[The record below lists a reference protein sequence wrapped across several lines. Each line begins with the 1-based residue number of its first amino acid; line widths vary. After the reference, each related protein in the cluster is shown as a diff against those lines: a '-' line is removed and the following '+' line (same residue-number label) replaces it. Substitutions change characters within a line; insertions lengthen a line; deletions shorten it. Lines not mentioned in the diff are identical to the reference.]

1 MYTPH
6 QEWWGVFWSRMEIVL
21 PMSYGIAKPEG
32 ENMNGKCGNHR
43 VARVWVECFVKG
55 CKIRGEHVH
64 CEDRNCLSYRGVK

>member
-1 MYTPH
+1 
-6 QEWWGVFWSRMEIVL
+6 
-21 PMSYGIAKPEG
+21 MSYGIAKPEG

-64 CEDRNCLSYRGVK
+64 CEDRSCLSYRAVK